1 MRHINEYF
9 SESEKVSLISEYLLS
24 KKHTKTNTGFLN
36 INEGDI
42 KTKKKV
48 IDFFEE
54 KNFKRV
60 YATYVYEF
68 FEEFENSNQP
78 VYWVGKFDSPDSSWV
93 RFGKGGY
100 MSKANPVI
108 FWRLIETKNA
118 ITYLYETSRK
128 QNSCKL
134 DTFNE
139 FKDYVNKIFEN
150 E

>member
-1 MRHINEYF
+1 MKPIN
-9 SESEKVSLISEYLLS
+9 EYLLS
-24 KKHTKTNTGFLN
+24 KNHAKANSGFLD
-36 INEGDI
+36 INEGDV
-42 KTKKKV
+42 KTKQNI

-60 YATYVYEF
+60 NATFLYDF
-68 FEEFENSNQP
+68 FDEFENSNQP
-78 VYWVGKFDSPDSSWV
+78 VYWVGEFNSSPETHWV

-108 FWRLIETKNA
+108 FWRLTEIKNA
-118 ITYLYETSRK
+118 ITYFCETSRD
-128 QNSCKL
+128 NSNCEL
-134 DTFNE
+134 ETFDE